1 MCLLRVCCCVCYPN
15 ARAFKSNGFF
25 FQVIT
30 VESAFMLAF
39 VVVRR
44 LFPSL
49 SKSECHI
56 LSSSEFFK
64 RDETRRDETRRD
76 ETRRDEARRETSFRK
91 LLSPFSTL
99 THTPKKLWHHQKTTS
114 SSSTTTFHL
123 LPHLPKRTRL
133 CALAPVVLTKKKDT
147 ITTTTGTTKST
158 IKTTTNHTKNCPK
171 MGLGSAT
178 RVQTQTSRGE
188 KPVNDAIY
196 RNHKE

>member
-64 RDETRRDETRRD
+64 RDETRRDETRLLLGNSLSFFPHSQHTKKAMAPSKDDDDDDDDDKINDVEEKSTHHHHERHGGRGERVD
-76 ETRRDEARRETSFRK
+76 RRRPQREE
-91 LLSPFSTL
+91 
-99 THTPKKLWHHQKTTS
+99 
-114 SSSTTTFHL
+114 
-123 LPHLPKRTRL
+123 KRTPPPPKPKPV
-133 CALAPVVLTKKKDT
+133 APTAREAGQT
-147 ITTTTGTTKST
+147 AESATRTTTTTTQIVFKVELFS
-158 IKTTTNHTKNCPK
+158 K
-171 MGLGSAT
+171 
-178 RVQTQTSRGE
+178 
-188 KPVNDAIY
+188 
-196 RNHKE
+196 

>member
-64 RDETRRDETRRD
+64 RDETRLLLGNSL
-76 ETRRDEARRETSFRK
+76 SFF
-91 LLSPFSTL
+91 PH
-99 THTPKKLWHHQKTTS
+99 THNTPKKLWHHQKTTS

-147 ITTTTGTTKST
+147 TTSTTGTTKST

>member
-1 MCLLRVCCCVCYPN
+1 MD
-15 ARAFKSNGFF
+15 FF
-25 FQVIT
+25 FKVIT
-30 VESAFMLAF
+30 VGERFYACVCGWETSDASFL
-39 VVVRR
+39 
-44 LFPSL
+44 SL
-49 SKSECHI
+49 SQNRNVI
-56 LSSSEFFK
+56 SSRQVNFLK
-64 RDETRRDETRRD
+64 ETRRGETRRV
-76 ETRRDEARRETSFRK
+76 RRKTSFRK

-99 THTPKKLWHHQKTTS
+99 THTPKRLWHHQKTTS

-147 ITTTTGTTKST
+147 TTSTTGTTKST

>member
-30 VESAFMLAF
+30 VESAFMLAY

-64 RDETRRDETRRD
+64 RDETRLLLGNSL
-76 ETRRDEARRETSFRK
+76 SF
-91 LLSPFSTL
+91 FHTH

-147 ITTTTGTTKST
+147 TTSTTGTTKST
-158 IKTTTNHTKNCPK
+158 IKTTTNHTKRAGTLSLHSTDSK
-171 MGLGSAT
+171 KL
-178 RVQTQTSRGE
+178 QTKFWAFGTFE
-188 KPVNDAIY
+188 TNTKI
-196 RNHKE
+196 KETHA